1 MTILILDDNEK
12 TLHELETNIKKYYP
26 NDTIL
31 CYNTYEELISQI
43 HKYRN
48 CIIYL
53 DIMLQENNGIK
64 YSQEIAK
71 LIPNAAIIL
80 YSGYSREL
88 YDVYEGNHVYFFEKP
103 FTEEKLKKSLQ
114 IASSHINNNFFEYR
128 FAKMIRKIPYS
139 SIVYFESDRRIVK
152 IYTDREIEFFYSK
165 LDDLDLPT
173 HFIRISKSFIVNS
186 EFISKIVNDKIFLKK
201 TDNKQLTTV
210 LHFSKQYKK
219 VG

>member
-1 MTILILDDNEK
+1 
-12 TLHELETNIKKYYP
+12 
-26 NDTIL
+26 
-31 CYNTYEELISQI
+31 
-43 HKYRN
+43 
-48 CIIYL
+48 
-53 DIMLQENNGIK
+53 
-64 YSQEIAK
+64 
-71 LIPNAAIIL
+71 
-80 YSGYSREL
+80 
-88 YDVYEGNHVYFFEKP
+88 
-103 FTEEKLKKSLQ
+103 
-114 IASSHINNNFFEYR
+114 
-128 FAKMIRKIPYS
+128 MICKIPYS